1 MHLDMLYD
9 RLLSVLCIVKLSK
22 LILLFCSSYMVNCK
36 FGLMLL
42 NSCSIRFVSVK
53 FLIVIQ

>member
-1 MHLDMLYD
+1 MHLDMVYD
-9 RLLSVLCIVKLSK
+9 RLLSVLCIEMLSK
-22 LILLFCSSYMVNCK
+22 LSLLLCSFYMVNCK

-53 FLIVIQ
+53 F